1 MAVLVGVAMFLAE
14 WLREERTRVLI
25 DFMRA
30 HSFAALAGGDELAMS
45 HVPLLVEEGVA
56 GLRLHGHF
64 ARANPHWR
72 HLRDGAEVLAAFM
85 GPNAYVS
92 PRCYRA
98 PDVPTWNYGV
108 VQARGRWRREA
119 DEEAIG
125 RHLEAIVDH
134 YESFEPVP
142 WSLAEIDPAIPAAFR
157 KGVIVFSIEVTELKG
172 ALKLSQDKDVAQQAG
187 VADFLHERGRP
198 ADIALAELMRNSMG
212 DVKND

>member
-1 MAVLVGVAMFLAE
+1 MFLAD
-14 WLREERTRVLI
+14 WLNEERPGVLI

-45 HVPLLVEEGVA
+45 YIPLLVEEGA
-56 GLRLHGHF
+56 GGLRLWGHF
-64 ARANPHWR
+64 ARTNPHWR
-72 HLRDGAEVLAAFM
+72 HLRDGADVLAAFM

-92 PRCYRA
+92 PRCYTA

-119 DEEAIG
+119 GEEAIG
-125 RHLEAIVDH
+125 RHLEQIVDH
-134 YESFEPVP
+134 YESSEPAP
-142 WSLAEIDPAIPAAFR
+142 WSLAEIDPAITAAFL

-172 ALKLSQDKDVAQQAG
+172 ALKLSQDKGRAQRAG
-187 VADFLHERGRP
+187 VEDFLRERGRP

-212 DVKND
+212 DDEDD